1 MYIFIAPL
9 DSSFLGIGVWNID
22 LDYCDA
28 ECFALEM
35 NQDHS
40 VLVEIAPSTC
50 SSQSFFDYET
60 APFLLMDFCPQIQW

>member
-9 DSSFLGIGVWNID
+9 DSSFFGLSGWCID

-40 VLVEIAPSTC
+40 VLVHTAPSTC
-50 SSQSFFDYET
+50 SSHCFFDYET
-60 APFLLMDFCPQIQW
+60 GPFLLMDFCPQIQW